1 MSEWTDERIEQL
13 KKLQAGGHSA
23 AQIAKMLGGVTRN
36 AVIGKIHRLGLDPMA
51 KPRASSMP
59 RAVKMMIKKAPKA
72 VAQPKV
78 KPAAPPPPPL
88 RPVIESVARPKPLL
102 KRIRDADWDGQ
113 HECRWPVEGEKEN
126 TRFCCYPVSGDSSYC
141 EYHRRAARGHGTESE
156 RRVAPLPVKRV
167 A

>member
-1 MSEWTDERIEQL
+1 MTEWTQERIDQL

-23 AQIAKMLGGVTRN
+23 SQIAAKLGGVTRN

-59 RAVKMMIKKAPKA
+59 RAAKMLLRKAPKITA
-72 VAQPKV
+72 KPKV
-78 KPAAPPPPPL
+78 QPVAPPPVRQDIDVL
-88 RPVIESVARPKPLL
+88 RPKPLL
-102 KRIRDADWDGQ
+102 KRIMDSDWNGR
-113 HECRWPVEGEKEN
+113 HECCWPVEGEKEN
-126 TRFCCYPVSGDSSYC
+126 TRFCCHPVSGESSYC

-156 RRVAPLPVKRV
+156 RKVAPMPVKRV